1 MAMKPVGEDFLV
13 IRFLYI
19 LLHTWRGTHGVG
31 FSTSWSYKEKK
42 EEKKNSN
49 EQYQTPLKNA
59 INRK

>member
-1 MAMKPVGEDFLV
+1 MKQAGADFLV
-13 IRFLYI
+13 KRFLHI

-42 EEKKNSN
+42 EVKKKLN

-59 INRK
+59 IHRK

>member
-1 MAMKPVGEDFLV
+1 MKPAGADFLA

-19 LLHTWRGTHGVG
+19 LWHTWRGTHGVR

-42 EEKKNSN
+42 EVKKKLN

-59 INRK
+59 IHRK